1 MNTLT
6 SASFVAVMLA
16 FGGNDITALI
26 KKDRADLQGIWKVVA
41 SEDNGEKVPADDL
54 KGLFLIFK
62 NDAIA
67 IKEGGKA
74 EERFAFLLNPAKKP
88 KEMDLTIQVGA
99 KKGQTDRAIYQFD
112 GDYLR
117 ICIQSNKDNARPVD
131 FVSRR
136 GSNTWLVVLQKTK
149 EKE

>member
-1 MNTLT
+1 MNLLTPIFITLT
-6 SASFVAVMLA
+6 LA
-16 FGGNDITALI
+16 PGGGDITELI
-26 KKDRADLQGIWKVVA
+26 KKDRAALQGTWKVVA

-54 KGLFLIFK
+54 KGLFLSF
-62 NDAIA
+62 NGDAIA

-74 EERFAFLLNPAKKP
+74 EERFSFLLNPTKKP

-117 ICIQSNKDNARPVD
+117 ICIQSNKDNARPTD
-131 FVSRR
+131 FVSRA
-136 GSNTWLVVLQKTK
+136 GSNRWLVVLQKTK